1 MSRSSTP
8 SPTGTT
14 ARAGAATPP
23 VSAAESGDM
32 STREVVIAM
41 SGLLLGMFVA
51 ILAGTVV
58 STALPRIIHDL
69 DGGQTSYT
77 WVVTASL
84 LATTVTTPVWGK
96 FADLVNRKMLIQA
109 SLVVFV
115 VGSALCGFAQDPG
128 TLIGFRVLQGVGS
141 GGMMALV
148 QIVMAD
154 IVSPRDRGKYMG
166 LIGAVMA
173 VGTVGGP
180 LLGGV
185 ITDVLNWRWNF
196 YVALPVAIV
205 ALIVLQ
211 KTLHVPPRPAKR
223 VTIDYLGTTLL
234 AGGVSLLLIWVS
246 LAGNTF
252 DWVSTT
258 SFLMLAGSLVLLA
271 ALVVVELRVAE
282 PIIPMTM
289 FRSRTFTLS
298 VVASISV
305 GVGMFGTTVYLT
317 EYMQLA
323 RGASATE
330 SGLMTSPLVIG
341 LMAASTVAG
350 ALISRRGYWKRYM
363 VGGAILMT
371 IGMTLMST
379 MAYDTPFAL
388 LSLYMVVMGAGV
400 GMVMQNL
407 VLIVQNDVDPRQ
419 IGVASAGVAFF
430 RTLGGTLGVSALGA
444 LLTSRLASLF
454 VERQD
459 DLVAAAAAS
468 GDAGKKALATLATGE
483 TPNVTTLPGPVAEVV
498 KSVFGSGISTLFLV
512 AIPLAVICLFAL
524 AFLPNK
530 PLGRKTTTQRLAS
543 GEGGADG
550 IGSAN
555 GAGAAAGVSGAGG
568 AAGDG
573 TSGRSRIVLN
583 GVETIEQEVGATLV
597 ESSEALAGITADITE
612 PAPNPVPR

>member
-1 MSRSSTP
+1 MPPRPIPSTP
-8 SPTGTT
+8 
-14 ARAGAATPP
+14 AAPEMP
-23 VSAAESGDM
+23 ASAAESGAM
-32 STREVVIAM
+32 SSREVIVAM

-69 DGGQTSYT
+69 GGGQTSYT

-96 FADLVNRKMLIQA
+96 FADLLNRKLLIQA

-196 YVALPVAIV
+196 YVALPVAVV
-205 ALIVLQ
+205 ALVVLQ
-211 KTLHVPPRPAKR
+211 KTLHVPARPAKKIT
-223 VTIDYLGTTLL
+223 VDYLGVGLL
-234 AGGVSLLLIWVS
+234 AAGVSLLLIWVS
-246 LAGNTF
+246 LAGSNF
-252 DWVSTT
+252 EWISAT
-258 SFLMLAGSLVLLA
+258 SLIMLAVSVVLLA

-298 VVASISV
+298 VVASIAV

-323 RGASATE
+323 RGATATE
-330 SGLMTSPLVIG
+330 SGLMTSPMVIG

-350 ALISRRGYWKRYM
+350 ALISRRGYWKSYM
-363 VGGAILMT
+363 VGGSILMT
-371 IGMTLMST
+371 VGMALMST

-388 LSLYMVVMGAGV
+388 LSIYMVVMGAGV

-430 RTLGGTLGVSALGA
+430 RTLGGTIGVSALGA
-444 LLTSRLASLF
+444 LLTSRLAGLF
-454 VERQD
+454 ADRQD
-459 DLVAAAAAS
+459 ELAAAAAAS
-468 GDAGKKALATLATGE
+468 GAAGRKALAALASGE
-483 TPNVTTLPGPVAEVV
+483 TPNVATLPGPIAEVV
-498 KSVFGSGISTLFLV
+498 KPVFGSGIGTLFLV
-512 AIPLAVICLFAL
+512 AVPLAVICLLAL

-530 PLGRKTTTQRLAS
+530 PLGRKTTTQRIAS
-543 GEGGADG
+543 GEGGV
-550 IGSAN
+550 
-555 GAGAAAGVSGAGG
+555 AAVGAGG
-568 AAGDG
+568 HGVAAD
-573 TSGRSRIVLN
+573 RVVLN
-583 GVETIEQEVGATLV
+583 GVPVSFKQEVGAALV
-597 ESSEALAGITADITE
+597 ESAEALAGDTADVVE
-612 PAPNPVPR
+612 SGPVTVTR

>member
-1 MSRSSTP
+1 
-8 SPTGTT
+8 
-14 ARAGAATPP
+14 
-23 VSAAESGDM
+23 M

-69 DGGQTSYT
+69 GGGQTSYT

-196 YVALPVAIV
+196 YVALPVAVV

-211 KTLHVPPRPAKR
+211 KTLHVPARPAKK
-223 VTIDYLGTTLL
+223 VTVDYLGVGLL
-234 AGGVSLLLIWVS
+234 AAGVSLLLIWVS
-246 LAGNTF
+246 LAGTNFAWASVT
-252 DWVSTT
+252 
-258 SFLMLAGSLVLLA
+258 SLVMVSVAVLLLA

-298 VVASISV
+298 VVASIAV

-323 RGASATE
+323 RGATATQ
-330 SGLMTSPLVIG
+330 SGLMTSPMVIG

-371 IGMTLMST
+371 VGMALMST
-379 MAYDTPFAL
+379 MAYDTPFPL
-388 LSLYMVVMGAGV
+388 LSVYMVVMGAGV

-430 RTLGGTLGVSALGA
+430 RTLGGTIGVSALGA

-454 VERQD
+454 AERQG
-459 DLVAAAAAS
+459 DLVAAATAS
-468 GDAGKKALATLATGE
+468 GPAGQQALATLASGE
-483 TPNVTTLPGPVAEVV
+483 TPNVNTLPGPVAEVV

-512 AIPLAVICLFAL
+512 AIPLAVICLLAL

-543 GEGGADG
+543 GEGGGAVDG
-550 IGSAN
+550 TVGSA
-555 GAGAAAGVSGAGG
+555 VDG
-568 AAGDG
+568 AAGDEVAG
-573 TSGRSRIVLN
+573 ADRIVLN
-583 GVETIEQEVGATLV
+583 GTVVEQDAATALI
-597 ESSEALAGITADITE
+597 ESSEALAGITADVAE
-612 PAPNPVPR
+612 PAPDPVSR